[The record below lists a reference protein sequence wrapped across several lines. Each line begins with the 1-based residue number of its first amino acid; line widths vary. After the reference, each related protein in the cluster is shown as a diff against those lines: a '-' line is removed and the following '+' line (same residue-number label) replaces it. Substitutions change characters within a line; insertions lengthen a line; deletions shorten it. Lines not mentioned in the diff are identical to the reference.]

1 MYVWRTWLILQF
13 FDERTCLIIRRSC
26 QDTLKAITSEDPK
39 LKYTADDDDAAHA
52 APWYYKQ

>member
-1 MYVWRTWLILQF
+1 MLQF

-52 APWYYKQ
+52 AP